1 MRTFKAQLYEI
12 CDEVSSQFS
21 GWSFVSGQ
29 FKNRTLKHTD
39 LVIDPGFG
47 FERGTTPVQ
56 PSVCIDNKRAQKLCK
71 YVFGANAST
80 SIVNLQTV
88 SHLLQQ
94 TPEEL
99 RLGFWIVQDRKEF
112 LSVGQPSQ
120 IAQGRILDITE
131 ARCALIAMMQDGI
144 AFIDNHYELGSED
157 GLLKGL
163 PAKYTTRHVNSP
175 YDQMEKFKGVMVCIA
190 HILYGDFD
198 FVERYQSDDFNTL
211 FPKRTDDL
219 DRIIAKLPEFKKRFA
234 ETGIAI

>member
-1 MRTFKAQLYEI
+1 MKNFKAQLYEI

-39 LVIDPGFG
+39 LVIHPGFG
-47 FERGTTPVQ
+47 FEHGTTPVQ

-71 YVFGANAST
+71 YLFGVNAST
-80 SIVNLQTV
+80 SIVNLPTV
-88 SHLLQQ
+88 SHLLQH
-94 TPEEL
+94 TPEVL
-99 RLGFWIVQDRKEF
+99 GLGFWIVQDREEF
-112 LSVGQPSQ
+112 LSIGRPNQ
-120 IAQGRILDITE
+120 IAQSRILDIAQ
-131 ARCALIAMMQDGI
+131 ARPALIAMIQDGI

-163 PAKYTTRHVNSP
+163 PAKYTTRHINSP

-198 FVERYQSDDFNTL
+198 FVERYRSCDFNTL

-219 DRIIAKLPEFKKRFA
+219 DKIIAKLPDFKKRFA
-234 ETGIAI
+234 ETGAVI

>member
-1 MRTFKAQLYEI
+1 MKAFTAQLYEM
-12 CDEVSSQFS
+12 CDEVSCQFA

-39 LVIDPGFG
+39 LVIHPGFG

-56 PSVCIDNKRAQKLCK
+56 PSVCIDNKRAQNLCK

-88 SHLLQQ
+88 SHLLQY

-99 RLGFWIVQDRKEF
+99 RLGFWIVQDREEF
-112 LSVGQPSQ
+112 LSVCQPSQ
-120 IAQGRILDITE
+120 MAEGRILDIPE
-131 ARCALIAMMQDGI
+131 ARSALIAMMQDGI
-144 AFIDNHYELGSED
+144 AFIDNYYELGSED

-198 FVERYQSDDFNTL
+198 FVERYRSDNFNPL
-211 FPKRTDDL
+211 FPKCTDDL
-219 DRIIAKLPEFKKRFA
+219 DKIIAKLPEFKKRFA
-234 ETGIAI
+234 ETGAVI